1 MGNDYAAKQKEHAAK
16 IRAERTVMDM
26 TGMSRSDVRQMAR
39 AGLQGFAK
47 QMGQARQMTNVVPRN
62 SFYPGAEGKQSKV
75 EPAGGMLNQ
84 TGASKSSASMG
95 GGNELPTGA
104 LGDMLY
110 HDGSNWVIF
119 SPASSPARDP
129 VLRMDKT
136 TKIPYWDVPSAC

>member
-1 MGNDYAAKQKEHAAK
+1 MGNEYAAKQREHAAK

-75 EPAGGMLNQ
+75 EPTNGMLNQ
-84 TGASKSSASMG
+84 NGGAKTAGGTGGASATV
-95 GGNELPTGA
+95 LA
-104 LGDMLY
+104 LTVVI
-110 HDGSNWVIF
+110 DGV
-119 SPASSPARDP
+119 A
-129 VLRMDKT
+129 T
-136 TKIPYWDVPSAC
+136 TKNFLVE